1 MDEKKGWCREV
12 VVVRGMMNARY
23 VSFQFQ
29 ITLNFVIFVSLK
41 HICRQKKYILQA
53 ICGNGCNFEQE
64 NGDKRFTKI
73 KIKKTSTQIKKRKEK
88 QLILK

>member
-1 MDEKKGWCREV
+1 M

-53 ICGNGCNFEQE
+53 ICENGCNFAPE
-64 NGDKRFTKI
+64 NGDERFTRI
-73 KIKKTSTQIKKRKEK
+73 KIHKTSTHIIIRKEK
-88 QLILK
+88 QFILINN